1 MRRTYV
7 GPLVPESGSPTSSR
21 FVIMRFRKRFSRAT
35 FQILEQQSKIWAR
48 NSVSRREIAFCQTE
62 NMWLDVLFILV
73 IDQLLCN
80 SPHPFA
86 TKKELSCNPF
96 RSWLQT
102 IGAKRTTY
110 GVVISIYFAAFFT
123 RCKVI
128 IMSVLQI
135 FIGKSRAWFEQVAMD
150 CTFGCQVRL
159 VNCVQDSL
167 NAYP

>member
-1 MRRTYV
+1 MH
-7 GPLVPESGSPTSSR
+7 
-21 FVIMRFRKRFSRAT
+21 FKKRFSRAT

-48 NSVSRREIAFCQTE
+48 NSVFRREIAFCQTE
-62 NMWLDVLFILV
+62 NMWLDVFSSWWLTN
-73 IDQLLCN
+73 C
-80 SPHPFA
+80 FA
-86 TKKELSCNPF
+86 TLPILLPQKKSSVVTCNPF

-110 GVVISIYFAAFFT
+110 GVAISIYFAAFFT
-123 RCKVI
+123 RCKCKVI